1 MCMAITWH
9 LKIIIILL
17 CGMLM
22 DYIISMLFLAVFGY
36 LQGII
41 IFEFLQA
48 IV

>member
-22 DYIISMLFLAVFGY
+22 DYIISMLFIAVFGY
-36 LQGII
+36 LVGII
-41 IFEFLQA
+41 IYDILQL
-48 IV
+48 ID